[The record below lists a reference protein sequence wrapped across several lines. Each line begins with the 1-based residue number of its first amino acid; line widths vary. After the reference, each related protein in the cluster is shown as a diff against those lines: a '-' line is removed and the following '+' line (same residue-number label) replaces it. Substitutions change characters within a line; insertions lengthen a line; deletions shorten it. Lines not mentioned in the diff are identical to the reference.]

1 MPAMAPFKSAL
12 NLTPNS
18 AGASGPASGLPGTMP
33 VSQMEMYGGCVT
45 ILRVSDRE
53 ALCSADSLLLESVTR
68 AVKVLLPA
76 APVGIPLRRPFADM
90 VSPGG
95 NLRPGATDLL
105 WGGFPPLALSAVAY
119 GWFCVATGKAV
130 VVITSVAGWTVSV
143 ALLVMPFTVA
153 ALRTAPPAAA
163 IAIPELLIFA
173 MLLLEEVQLT

>member
-18 AGASGPASGLPGTMP
+18 AGTLGPASGVPGTMP

-45 ILRVSDRE
+45 ILRVSDCV

-76 APVGIPLRRPFADM
+76 APVEIPLRRPFADT

-95 NLRPGATDLL
+95 KLLPAATDHL
-105 WGGFPPLALSAVAY
+105 
-119 GWFCVATGKAV
+119 
-130 VVITSVAGWTVSV
+130 
-143 ALLVMPFTVA
+143 
-153 ALRTAPPAAA
+153 
-163 IAIPELLIFA
+163 
-173 MLLLEEVQLT
+173 